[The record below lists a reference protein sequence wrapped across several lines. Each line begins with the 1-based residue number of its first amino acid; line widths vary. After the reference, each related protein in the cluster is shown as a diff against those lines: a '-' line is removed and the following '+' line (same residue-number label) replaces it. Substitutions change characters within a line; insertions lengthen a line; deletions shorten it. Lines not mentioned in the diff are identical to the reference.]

1 MTYEAILVDKSDGVG
16 TVTLNRPEK
25 LNAHNRQMSREIR
38 QSFLELDADPEIGSI
53 ILTGAGRGFCAG
65 ADMGGFQ
72 ERIDN
77 NKKGSSAQ
85 PQSQPHAF
93 SPENINFPQLIRSMS
108 TPVIAA
114 INGVAV
120 GIGFTMTLSCDIRLA
135 SESSRMSA
143 IFVRRG
149 LTPEAGSSYN
159 LPRLI
164 GFGKSMEMVLTG
176 RMVSGQ
182 EAAEIGLV
190 QHVYPDDELIPAA
203 REMAQTISR
212 NAPLAV
218 KWSRD
223 LMFKG
228 LDGSLDSQ
236 LLMERHIFD
245 RATKTEDHAEAVK
258 AFLEKRDATFYGR

>member
-1 MTYEAILVDKSDGVG
+1 MAYETILVDKSDGVG
-16 TVTLNRPEK
+16 TVTMNRPEK
-25 LNAHNRQMSREIR
+25 LNAHNRQMSKEIR
-38 QSFLELDADPEIGSI
+38 ESFLTLDADPGIGAI
-53 ILTGAGRGFCAG
+53 IFTGAGRGFCAG

-77 NKKGSSAQ
+77 RKSGQTQEPQ
-85 PQSQPHAF
+85 PQAL
-93 SPENINFPQLIRSMS
+93 SPENINFPLLIRSLS

-135 SESSRMSA
+135 SESARMSA

-149 LTPEAGSSYN
+149 ITPEAGSSYN

-164 GFGKSMEMVLTG
+164 GLGRSMEMVLTG
-176 RMVSGQ
+176 KMISGS
-182 EAAEIGLV
+182 EAFEIGLV
-190 QHVYPDDELIPAA
+190 NHVYSDDELIPKA
-203 REMAQTISR
+203 REMAKDISR
-212 NAPLAV
+212 NAPLAI

-228 LDGSLDSQ
+228 VDGSLESQ
-236 LLMERHIFD
+236 VLMESHIFD
-245 RATKTEDHAEAVK
+245 RATKTEDHAEAVR
-258 AFLEKRDATFYGR
+258 AFLEKREAIFYGR